1 MTSLDTPR
9 RDHGG
14 LRPPWSTFILAGF
27 ALVLYAL
34 FGARPEALIFTR
46 DGIQAGELWRL
57 FTGHLVHTGTDHLV
71 WNLIALLVL
80 GSMFEILERPS
91 PRRYFA
97 IFAVGCLT
105 IDAALWWGQP
115 GLLGYCGLSGV
126 LTATFAL
133 AVVAGWRATGSPWVL
148 LGGAGVLAKIGFEM
162 ATGQTLF
169 ADTAWP
175 PVPLAHAAGLLV
187 GLAFLLPVRR
197 LVPTGGLR
205 REAS

>member
-1 MTSLDTPR
+1 MTSLNSPR

-14 LRPPWSTFILAGF
+14 ITPPWSTFALAGL

-57 FTGHLVHTGTDHLV
+57 FTGHLVHTGADHLV
-71 WNLIALLVL
+71 WNLLALLVL

-91 PRRYFA
+91 PCRYFA
-97 IFAVGCLT
+97 ILAAGCLA
-105 IDAALWWGQP
+105 IDAALWWGRP

-126 LTATFAL
+126 LTATFVL
-133 AVVAGWRATGSPWVL
+133 AVAAGWRATGSPWVL
-148 LGGAGVLAKIGFEM
+148 LGGAGVLAKIGFET

-175 PVPLAHAAGLLV
+175 PVPLAHAAGLLA
-187 GLAFLLPVRR
+187 GLAFVLPVRQWIAA
-197 LVPTGGLR
+197 GGLR
-205 REAS
+205 RQAS